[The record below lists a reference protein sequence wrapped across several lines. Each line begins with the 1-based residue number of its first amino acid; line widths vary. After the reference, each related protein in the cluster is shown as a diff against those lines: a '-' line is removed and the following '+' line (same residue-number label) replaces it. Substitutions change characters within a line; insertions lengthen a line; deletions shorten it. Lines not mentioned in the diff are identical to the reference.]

1 MSTVSWA
8 NVSRPLMLTSGTST
22 MARIADVLLSVQ
34 PVGRPGGGWSEW
46 NLEGV
51 EAGGSSTLLGPEGSS
66 DRSPR
71 RAIILANCWC
81 LLVCDGWEGSVSADR
96 VVGPPVT

>member
-1 MSTVSWA
+1 
-8 NVSRPLMLTSGTST
+8 

-66 DRSPR
+66 SSISSSGHHPR
-71 RAIILANCWC
+71 ELLASSVEGGVGQRGPGGGTARYLRTTQWTRASL
-81 LLVCDGWEGSVSADR
+81 
-96 VVGPPVT
+96 